1 MPHGE
6 SGSAFRIVPS
16 REFGLQHFRYQEPQF
31 FPERRLPEYALVCC
45 FAGCINVLEDG
56 RSITLKAGDMMV
68 GHPGLLRASTYL
80 PQEGSC
86 EGATAIVGTKVMER
100 ALADVRVAPEGQAA
114 LLGGTLHEPRLV
126 AQMKAATAAVGAGRP
141 GVDSYIEG
149 YLRQFL
155 VDLLWQWPTSNI
167 RPQRLAP
174 EQLLS
179 RQHFV
184 QAVEYMHQC
193 GKEDFA
199 VDTLCEVVGVSGAHF
214 RRLLHASARQSP
226 LELYNNVLIHR
237 AEQMLRADT
246 GVKQVAYGLGF
257 PSPSQFGKL
266 FRRMTGY
273 SPSEYQERSQA
284 GLACPPAQGNAKPL
298 ISASSH

>member
-1 MPHGE
+1 M
-6 SGSAFRIVPS
+6 
-16 REFGLQHFRYQEPQF
+16 QHFRYQEPQF

-56 RSITLKAGDMMV
+56 RSITLTAGDMMV

-80 PQEGSC
+80 PQDGSC

-126 AQMKAATAAVGAGRP
+126 AQMKAAMAAVGAGRP

-284 GLACPPAQGNAKPL
+284 GLVDAPARDSAQPPVPAAR
-298 ISASSH
+298 H